1 MSTLK
6 HENMF
11 KLTQNS
17 IFQKYLCAYAILK
30 HCVSSFYARRFQ
42 KCKKAV
48 KLDCLFCAFGIC
60 AHKSCL

>member
-30 HCVSSFYARRFQ
+30 HCAIHQFHQHFTSSAQIPKPQ
-42 KCKKAV
+42 KR
-48 KLDCLFCAFGIC
+48 L
-60 AHKSCL
+60 SS

>member
-30 HCVSSFYARRFQ
+30 HCEWAGSKHKNFSF
-42 KCKKAV
+42 
-48 KLDCLFCAFGIC
+48 I
-60 AHKSCL
+60 